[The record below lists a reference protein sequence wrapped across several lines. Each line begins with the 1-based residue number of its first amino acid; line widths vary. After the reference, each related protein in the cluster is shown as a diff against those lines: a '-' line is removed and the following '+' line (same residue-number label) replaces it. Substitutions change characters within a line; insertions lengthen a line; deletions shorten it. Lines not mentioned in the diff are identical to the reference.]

1 MKSSNF
7 LWVARAISALLLTIA
22 ISACATVHGT
32 WYVQATGKSPTT
44 NCVGRE
50 VGCLL
55 LALNNA
61 SNSALTVTQIDVY
74 ASKRSP
80 FSFSD
85 SAKPIWRCH
94 GLWHF
99 DLSMVIVLELP
110 STKNS
115 ACRIPMDAVITAE
128 SGKKVQVWLNSALPS
143 AIPDIW
149 LDCPDAGVFTEGDSP
164 NSVSCVEPYDSTKK
178 VRKCFACAN

>member
-32 WYVQATGKSPTT
+32 WYVQATGKSPTI
-44 NCVGRE
+44 NCDKPE
-50 VGCLL
+50 GCLL

-61 SNSALTVTQIDVY
+61 GDSALTVEQIDVY
-74 ASKRSP
+74 ASKKSP
-80 FSFSD
+80 LND
-85 SAKPIWRCH
+85 PAKPIWRCL
-94 GLWHF
+94 GQWNF
-99 DLSMVIVLELP
+99 DSSMIIVLELP
-110 STKNS
+110 NTKNS
-115 ACRIPMDAVITAE
+115 ACRIPMDAVVTVK
-128 SGKKVQVWLNSALPS
+128 SGKKAQVQLNSALPS
-143 AIPDIW
+143 AIPDRW
-149 LDCPDAGVFTEGDSP
+149 LDCPDAGVFTAGNSS